1 MRLSKSFKGWGDQYV
16 KFILHQTLCGMNY
29 LHSANIVHRDLKPS
43 NLLVTERCEIRICD
57 FGLSREI
64 ARAVPRT
71 RSESVSEAPSGGA
84 APLQSVLTKHVVT
97 RWYRAPELILL
108 AARYT
113 PKIDVWSMGCIFA
126 ELLQTLEPVSDD
138 AVPPTRT
145 LFPGESCYPLSSTSN
160 EEEVDA
166 ELFNEELQAETHQ
179 LNKIFDHI
187 GATPNQQTGES
198 RGFLGHPLSVGVF
211 VSQAHRTPRTSAA
224 SRAWS

>member
-1 MRLSKSFKGWGDQYV
+1 
-16 KFILHQTLCGMNY
+16 
-29 LHSANIVHRDLKPS
+29 
-43 NLLVTERCEIRICD
+43 
-57 FGLSREI
+57 
-64 ARAVPRT
+64 
-71 RSESVSEAPSGGA
+71 
-84 APLQSVLTKHVVT
+84 
-97 RWYRAPELILL
+97 
-108 AARYT
+108 
-113 PKIDVWSMGCIFA
+113 MGCIFA

-187 GATPNQQTGES
+187 GATPTQQTDES